1 MHKLIATA
9 LTALLTATVMTGI
22 ASAQTPWPTKPLRII
37 VPWPPGGSADTSV
50 RHLQAPLQEILGQP
64 VVIENKSGGG
74 GMIGTEALARSAADG
89 YSICLVT
96 SAHTAAPAIYSTLA
110 FDAAKDFKPITI
122 FVTSPNVISVHPSS
136 PYKSLKDMLDA
147 AKAEPGKVIVA
158 TSGNGTAQHFGL
170 EQIKIATKTDIVH
183 LPYRGAGPALNDLVA
198 GQVPIGYLNIAGT
211 LPHVQAGRLR
221 ALGVTGF
228 KRSDQMPD
236 VPTIAEMIPDFDF
249 TEWHAL
255 IAPSGV
261 PDDIIEKLYV
271 AIAKAART
279 QQYIEKVKGVGM
291 VVDILSPADSAK
303 KFGVEFKRLGEL
315 AKQANIKAD

>member
-1 MHKLIATA
+1 MKNLITTTLTAILAATA
-9 LTALLTATVMTGI
+9 LTGI
-22 ASAQTPWPTKPLRII
+22 ANAQTQWPTKPLRII
-37 VPWPPGGSADTSV
+37 VPWPPGGSGDTSV
-50 RHLQAPLQEILGQP
+50 RLLQAPLQEILGQP

-74 GMIGTEALARSAADG
+74 GVIGTEALTRAAPDG

-96 SAHTAAPAIYSTLA
+96 SAHTASPAIYSTMPYNA
-110 FDAAKDFKPITI
+110 EKDLKPVTI
-122 FVTSPNVISVHPSS
+122 FVTSANVISVHPSS
-136 PYKSLKDMLDA
+136 PYKSLKEVLDA
-147 AKAEPGKVIVA
+147 AKAQPGKVIVA
-158 TSGNGTAQHFGL
+158 TSGNGTAQHFGF
-170 EQIKIATKTDIVH
+170 EQIKIATGTDMVH

-221 ALGVTGF
+221 ALAVTGF
-228 KRSDQMPD
+228 KRSEQMPD

-255 IAPSGV
+255 IAPAAV

-279 QQYIEKVKGVGM
+279 PQYIEKVKGVGM

-303 KFGVEFKRLGEL
+303 KFATEFKRLGEL
-315 AKQANIKAD
+315 AKKANIKAD